1 MQSSKIDIV
10 FLDCMK
16 RWLICRVVHPSNSS
30 MSPAAG
36 DAAHTPEAKGTSG
49 LVSVFKSLTGTKS
62 NKSPSLRSQ
71 ASVAQQLNN
80 AHTPKSAIY
89 GGPPNY
95 ELLCNQIKAANA
107 LSERIAAAEAL
118 QHAVLD
124 YPLNSV
130 CRTWRS
136 ACLLTSDR
144 SQTSLRKQGIL
155 LSQRSHNQPG

>member
-1 MQSSKIDIV
+1 
-10 FLDCMK
+10 
-16 RWLICRVVHPSNSS
+16 
-30 MSPAAG
+30 MSPASG
-36 DAAHTPEAKGTSG
+36 DVAQTPEAKSTGG
-49 LVSVFKSLTGTKS
+49 LVSVFKSLTGNKS

-95 ELLCNQIKAANA
+95 ELLCTQLKPANP
-107 LSERIAAAEAL
+107 LPERIAAAEAL

-130 CRTWRS
+130 RRS
-136 ACLLTSDR
+136 MRPIHSLTSDR
-144 SQTSLRKQGIL
+144 SRTSSRKQRIL
-155 LSQRSHNQPG
+155 SSQRSHHLPE